1 MEPGKTSVGFPSPNR
16 IIPAPANPTRKAMS
30 TLELRAV
37 ALSARAS
44 GILTVSAPV
53 RGLRG
58 KRDGNITE
66 AGYAALLPFLRR
78 WKDSRGKPRNDGANR
93 RRPNSAKCLAI
104 EAGVSKGVFFGAL
117 DRFRREAR

>member
-1 MEPGKTSVGFPSPNR
+1 
-16 IIPAPANPTRKAMS
+16 MS
-30 TLELRAV
+30 THELRAV

-44 GILTVSAPV
+44 GILTVSPPA

-78 WKDSRGKPRNDGANR
+78 WKDGRARPRNDGANR
-93 RRPNSAKCLAI
+93 LRPDCGVSLAR

-117 DRFRREAR
+117 SRFRREAR

>member
-1 MEPGKTSVGFPSPNR
+1 
-16 IIPAPANPTRKAMS
+16 MS

-53 RGLRG
+53 RGLRA
-58 KRDGNITE
+58 KRDGNLPE

-78 WKDSRGKPRNDGANR
+78 WKDGRGRRRNDGGNLC
-93 RRPNSAKCLAI
+93 RPDSAKCLAI

-117 DRFRREAR
+117 SRFRREAR